1 MKYYY
6 DVVLSF
12 AGEDREYVEECA
24 DIYSNKAKY
33 AIVFVSQYYV
43 KKRWTIGTKL
53 VTILLDEKTENPDV
67 LAKNSNLWS
76 NLFKEV
82 YIYAYM

>member
-1 MKYYY
+1 MLI
-6 DVVLSF
+6 DVWNV
-12 AGEDREYVEECA
+12 
-24 DIYSNKAKY
+24 
-33 AIVFVSQYYV
+33 
-43 KKRWTIGTKL
+43 IGTKL